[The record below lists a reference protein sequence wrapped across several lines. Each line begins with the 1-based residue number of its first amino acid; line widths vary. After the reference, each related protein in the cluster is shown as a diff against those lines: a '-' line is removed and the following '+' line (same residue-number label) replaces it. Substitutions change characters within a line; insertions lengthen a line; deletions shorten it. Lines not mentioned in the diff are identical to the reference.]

1 MKINVLANMNK
12 KVLYTTIA
20 LIAVVSTLTV
30 VYATVGSMVWEQ
42 EITWTYT
49 EPIKSITVDG
59 LQTLPIGAVI
69 GETIHVETYVVT
81 NTGTVPVVVTAS
93 TQITGASANWDIN
106 PQTIAA
112 GDHVTFTLTLTI
124 TGTGS
129 CTVIMT
135 AT

>member
-1 MKINVLANMNK
+1 MKMNILANMNK

-81 NTGTVPVVVTAS
+81 NNGTVPVVVTAS

-112 GDHVTFTLTLTI
+112 GDQATFTLTLTI